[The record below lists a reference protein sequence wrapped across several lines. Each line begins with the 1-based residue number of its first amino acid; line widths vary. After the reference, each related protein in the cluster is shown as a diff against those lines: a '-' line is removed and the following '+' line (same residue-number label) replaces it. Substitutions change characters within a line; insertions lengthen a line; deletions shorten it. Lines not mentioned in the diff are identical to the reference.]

1 MPEFSGRPFLF
12 SALVRTYQQKLGII
26 FNEGPTWKEH
36 RRFTLRHLRDL
47 GFGKQS
53 MEGVVLD
60 EFENLAQEMEK
71 KIDSPLTI
79 HSDLF
84 NITVLNVLWQMV
96 ASRRVDPDS
105 PDGKMLLK
113 IVNELFQLV
122 GPRSP
127 MNLAPWLRHIF
138 PEWSGYAPL
147 VRHRDTTVAM
157 LDKVVAEH
165 QQTLDRSSPR
175 DFIDVFLIEMES
187 EDAEARQFNAR
198 NLIIVSMDLF
208 FAGMETSATMLHW
221 SVQLMVMYPD
231 VQTRVQQELDA
242 KLGGRLPSNGDRPQ
256 LPYTEAT
263 LMEVSR
269 RSSVLPQ
276 AVHSTTCDTTLAGY
290 NIPKDTMVHMH
301 MQEVHMD
308 PEYWGDPEAFR
319 PERFLTAD
327 GAVRH
332 DERLIPFGTGRRSCL
347 GETLARMEI
356 FMLFACLMQRFR
368 FAAVPGQKL
377 SHDTAFGVV
386 QTPKEFSVTFTK
398 RDGSQS
404 S

>member
-1 MPEFSGRPFLF
+1 M
-12 SALVRTYQQKLGII
+12 
-26 FNEGPTWKEH
+26 
-36 RRFTLRHLRDL
+36 RRWFATAI
-47 GFGKQS
+47 QP
-53 MEGVVLD
+53 
-60 EFENLAQEMEK
+60 
-71 KIDSPLTI
+71 SPCWTRW
-79 HSDLF
+79 SPS
-84 NITVLNVLWQMV
+84 T
-96 ASRRVDPDS
+96 SRR
-105 PDGKMLLK
+105 
-113 IVNELFQLV
+113 
-122 GPRSP
+122 
-127 MNLAPWLRHIF
+127 
-138 PEWSGYAPL
+138 WS
-147 VRHRDTTVAM
+147 
-157 LDKVVAEH
+157 
-165 QQTLDRSSPR
+165 RSSPR

-231 VQTRVQQELDA
+231 VQTR
-242 KLGGRLPSNGDRPQ
+242 

-290 NIPKDTMVHMH
+290 SIPKDTMVHMH

-319 PERFLTAD
+319 PER
-327 GAVRH
+327 
-332 DERLIPFGTGRRSCL
+332 
-347 GETLARMEI
+347 
-356 FMLFACLMQRFR
+356 
-368 FAAVPGQKL
+368 KL